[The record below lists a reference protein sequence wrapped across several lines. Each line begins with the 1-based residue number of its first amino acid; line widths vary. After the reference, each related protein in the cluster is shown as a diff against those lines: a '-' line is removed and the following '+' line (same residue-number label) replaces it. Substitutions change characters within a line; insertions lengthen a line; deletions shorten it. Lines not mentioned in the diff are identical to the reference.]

1 MQQLRHKKLIVG
13 ITGSIA
19 AYKAAELIRRL
30 VEAGAEVQVVMT
42 QAAKAFITP
51 LTLQAL
57 SGRPVREQVFDTQAE
72 AAMGHI
78 DLARWADAIVV
89 APASANFIAKLA
101 HGFADDLLTTLCLA
115 SQARILLAPAMNQQ
129 MWANSATQANFTVL
143 QQRGMVFLGPV
154 SGVQACGD
162 MGFGRLMEVP
172 DLLSEITG
180 LFSHTYLQGLHVL
193 LTAGPTQEAI
203 DPIRYM
209 SNRSSGKMGYALA
222 EAARAAGAEVT
233 LITGPTQLPIPF
245 GIKSVAVTTAEQMQQ
260 AVIANCKDKHIFI
273 ASAAVADY
281 RCQQISSEKIP
292 KASSTWQ
299 LNLIANPDILASVAA
314 LPQPPFTVGFAAQT
328 SDLIQQAKRKLR
340 DKRIDMIAANLV
352 GEQQGIEQDD
362 NAVTVL
368 WEDGQREFPLAKKSI
383 LARQLVEFIAERY
396 YAKHPAQNLKS

>member
-115 SQARILLAPAMNQQ
+115 SQARIVLAPAMNQQ
-129 MWANSATQANFTVL
+129 MWANSATQANFAVL

-180 LFSHTYLQGLHVL
+180 LFSQTYLQGLQVL

-233 LITGPTQLPIPF
+233 LITGPTQLAIPF

-281 RCQQISSEKIP
+281 RCQQISSEKIS
-292 KASSTWQ
+292 KAASTWQ
-299 LNLIANPDILASVAA
+299 LNLITNPDILASVAA

-328 SDLIQQAKRKLR
+328 NDLIQQAKRKLQE
-340 DKRIDMIAANLV
+340 KRIDMIAANLV
-352 GEQQGIEQDD
+352 GEQQGIDQDD
-362 NAVTVL
+362 NAITVL
-368 WEDGQREFPLAKKSI
+368 WEGGQREFPLAKKSI
-383 LARQLVEFIAERY
+383 LARQLMEFIAERY